1 MIPNL
6 RFYVISIVS
15 IFLALGIGIYIGF
28 TLDAQNV
35 LIEQKEDIANKLEEQ
50 FNYLKSE
57 NANLKKETDELNVI
71 NMQYKRFSE
80 AVYPE
85 IIKDRLSGMKVAII
99 ETNDDY
105 VYSAIGQSLEMSGAN
120 VTSITTIKDNFLDEE
135 ILKKAYLGIND
146 HNEKNLDES
155 IISKAVNDVIDSL
168 ITGEEK
174 SIINN
179 FKTHKIINIIGNYD
193 EPVDFIIIAGGSNK
207 DDLNRIKILDKVIIE
222 NIKAF
227 EIPIVGIEKEK
238 VKYSYIDEF
247 KDSRI
252 STIDNVDSI
261 IGKISLIMVME
272 GRSGNYGVKANA
284 EELMPDF
291 NHITTE

>member
-50 FNYLKSE
+50 FDYLKSE

-71 NMQYKRFSE
+71 NMQYKKFSE

-105 VYSAIGQSLEMSGAN
+105 VYSAIGQSLEMSGAS

-135 ILKKAYLGIND
+135 ILKKAYLGID
-146 HNEKNLDES
+146 DDGENLDES
-155 IISKAVNDVIDSL
+155 IINRAINDVIDSL
-168 ITGEEK
+168 VTGKEK

-179 FKTHKIINIIGNYD
+179 FKTHKIINVIGNYD

-207 DDLNRIKILDKVIIE
+207 EDLNRIKILDKVIIE

-227 EIPIVGIEKEK
+227 EIPVVGIEKEK

-252 STIDNVDSI
+252 PTVDNVDSI
-261 IGKISLIMVME
+261 IGKVSLIMVME